1 MLRLHWR
8 MHKRDAER
16 WHCPLTV
23 SRCVF
28 LHIYRIPYDI
38 ISLRSALS
46 QVSRTLLQICLDL
59 AGQNHCAVSVVLDW
73 HLLRP
78 LRKKE
83 FYTLSKPANHKC
95 SSAATVTCCC
105 LYAKCQTCRLG
116 RYRQISRTKES
127 EQKQWTPK
135 GTATRF
141 EEQPRVSHKVIE
153 SLLLNSQ
160 NHKVVLAC
168 LPADATTLATTME
181 LDSSIVFR
189 TILFGGFNSKP

>member
-1 MLRLHWR
+1 MWF
-8 MHKRDAER
+8 
-16 WHCPLTV
+16 
-23 SRCVF
+23 F
-28 LHIYRIPYDI
+28 LHIYRILYDI
-38 ISLRSALS
+38 IWYNIFAELS

-59 AGQNHCAVSVVLDW
+59 AGQNQCAVSVMLDW

-78 LRKKE
+78 LSKKE

-105 LYAKCQTCRLG
+105 LYAKWSDLQA
-116 RYRQISRTKES
+116 RQISRTKES
-127 EQKQWTPK
+127 KQKQWTPK

-168 LPADATTLATTME
+168 LPADATTLATTSME